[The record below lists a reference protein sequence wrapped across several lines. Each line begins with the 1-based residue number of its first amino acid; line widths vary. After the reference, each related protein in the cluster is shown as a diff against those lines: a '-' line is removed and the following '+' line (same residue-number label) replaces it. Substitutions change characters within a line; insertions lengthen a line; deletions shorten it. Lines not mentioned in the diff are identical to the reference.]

1 MVDSVNKRLIALS
14 VVLMLLILSVDLSL
28 PLGVAGGV
36 PYIAVILVS
45 LWFPKTQYIVN
56 LGLICSVLVVVGY
69 FFSPDGGELWKVL
82 FNRSLA
88 IFAIWITVVLSIKW
102 KLSEQAARNILSN
115 TEREKQIIYK
125 ATIHG
130 AQHITNNL
138 LNQLKLVEMEI
149 EKHPDFDSD
158 VVASFDSMMSEA
170 NSLMQ
175 ELSSVD
181 SVDEESITM
190 SVYPKAPGAQ

>member
-1 MVDSVNKRLIALS
+1 MSNSANRRLIALS
-14 VVLMLLILSVDLSL
+14 LALMVIILCIDLSL

-36 PYIAVILVS
+36 PYVAVILVS
-45 LWFPKTQYIVN
+45 LWFAKTHYIVN
-56 LGLICSVLVVVGY
+56 LGVVCSALVILGY

-102 KLSEQAARNILSN
+102 RLSEQAARDILRN
-115 TEREKQIIYK
+115 TEKEKQLIYK

-158 VVASFDSMMSEA
+158 VVASFDTMMSEA

-181 SVDEESITM
+181 SMDEESITL
-190 SVYPKAPGAQ
+190 SVYPKAPDT